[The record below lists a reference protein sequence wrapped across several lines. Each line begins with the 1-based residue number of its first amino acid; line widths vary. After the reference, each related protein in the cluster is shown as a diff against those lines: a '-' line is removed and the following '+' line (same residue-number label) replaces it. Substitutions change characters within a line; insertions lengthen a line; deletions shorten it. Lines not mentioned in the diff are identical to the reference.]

1 MMNDG
6 HQKDSFAESLCSWI
20 VGQDKTDAGMSS
32 VELTMHVRRRIIET
46 LEHGGL
52 PEDSPLMFKVV
63 NTPGLSGLWFLRPEI
78 SHALSVMHGEGKAQT
93 IMRDITSQF
102 AGKLPQ
108 TMFGQVRMATPT
120 RRDPWIARSAQVIPQ

>member
-1 MMNDG
+1 MNEG
-6 HQKDSFAESLCSWI
+6 YLKDSFAESLCSWI

-46 LEHGGL
+46 LEHGGVS
-52 PEDSPLMFKVV
+52 EDSPLMFTVV

-78 SHALSVMHGEGKAQT
+78 SQALSSIHGEDHAQA
-93 IMRDITSQF
+93 IMRGITSQF

-108 TMFGQVRMATPT
+108 TMFGRVRTATPVKRSSRIT
-120 RRDPWIARSAQVIPQ
+120 RSAQIIPQ